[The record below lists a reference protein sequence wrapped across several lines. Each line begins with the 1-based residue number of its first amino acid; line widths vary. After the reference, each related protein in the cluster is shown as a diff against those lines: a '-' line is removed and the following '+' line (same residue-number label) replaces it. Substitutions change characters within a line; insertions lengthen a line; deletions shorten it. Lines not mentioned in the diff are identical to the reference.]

1 MFYLVIASLPRLLC
15 PDKKPS
21 QPEMKFL
28 VHSVCSP
35 VLDFPDIPRVLSM
48 FRLTVECGITCGCS
62 GASSCSQKY
71 QVSLL
76 NKHQSYTSC
85 GPGMMGVIRA

>member
-1 MFYLVIASLPRLLC
+1 MFYLVIASLPRLPC

-48 FRLTVECGITCGCS
+48 FRLTVECGITCGYS

-71 QVSLL
+71 QVAQQAPIL
-76 NKHQSYTSC
+76 HQLWSRHV
-85 GPGMMGVIRA
+85 MGVIRA

>member
-1 MFYLVIASLPRLLC
+1 MFYLVIASLPRLPC

-35 VLDFPDIPRVLSM
+35 VLDFPDIPEFCPCLASLWSAESPVGALGHPAVLRST
-48 FRLTVECGITCGCS
+48 R
-62 GASSCSQKY
+62 
-71 QVSLL
+71 LL